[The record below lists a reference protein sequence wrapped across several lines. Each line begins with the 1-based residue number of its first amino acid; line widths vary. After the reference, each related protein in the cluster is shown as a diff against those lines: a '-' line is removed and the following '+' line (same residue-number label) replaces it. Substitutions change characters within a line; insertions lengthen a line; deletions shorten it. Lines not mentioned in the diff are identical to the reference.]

1 MTKLFGSM
9 LIVAMLYYRWK
20 RNLSCWNPLLEKLDF
35 RKKSQPV
42 SFILFPLIVTTLSFL
57 QPNVEKIEFFI
68 EFLSQSSSNL
78 VVFDKI
84 SFDHRL
90 VHQCIGKNTHKCF
103 SYWIG
108 CKFIW
113 GSLILS
119 GSLCIM
125 WFISW
130 QCGLYAPLFL
140 QPWLRYALHLYIWNE
155 CIFLSSSLLEF
166 RFATSDSVER
176 LTNQT
181 PGFITTLVV

>member
-1 MTKLFGSM
+1 MEEEFE
-9 LIVAMLYYRWK
+9 
-20 RNLSCWNPLLEKLDF
+20 LLESTF
-35 RKKSQPV
+35 RKAGFQEEV
-42 SFILFPLIVTTLSFL
+42 TNCILQILFPLIATILSFL
-57 QPNVEKIEFFI
+57 QLNVDKIGSFI

-90 VHQCIGKNTHKCF
+90 VHQCIGKNTHKCI

-108 CKFIW
+108 CKLIW

-119 GSLCIM
+119 GSLRIM

-140 QPWLRYALHLYIWNE
+140 QPWLVRSSPIHLEWMHFFYHLRYLN
-155 CIFLSSSLLEF
+155 FVLL
-166 RFATSDSVER
+166 AV
-176 LTNQT
+176 
-181 PGFITTLVV
+181 I

>member
-1 MTKLFGSM
+1 M
-9 LIVAMLYYRWK
+9 LIVAMLYYRWR
-20 RNLSCWNPLLEKLDF
+20 RNLSCWSPLLEKLGF
-35 RKKSQPV
+35 RKKSQTV
-42 SFILFPLIVTTLSFL
+42 SFKFCFLSLRLFSFL
-57 QPNVEKIEFFI
+57 QLNVEKIGSFI

-78 VVFDKI
+78 VDFDKI

-90 VHQCIGKNTHKCF
+90 VHQCIGKNTHKCI

-108 CKFIW
+108 CKLIW

-119 GSLCIM
+119 GSLRIM

-155 CIFLSSSLLEF
+155 CIFF
-166 RFATSDSVER
+166 IIFA
-176 LTNQT
+176 
-181 PGFITTLVV
+181 I